1 MNRED
6 LKNYK
11 YNQIWIRDQT
21 EYIETQKE
29 TINRLNSI
37 LSDMPKGSRVV
48 YDSEIEKLAQLM
60 DYFNELMDKVLEE
73 KEKQKQIVEII
84 NRIEFP
90 YKNILLKHYI
100 QGKKLVTVAS
110 EMRYNY
116 EYTKK
121 SNKIALIK
129 FDEECKKD
137 FPQKLLKDTI
147 KKWYIYNSN
156 CIWKIHESKVAKFL
170 LF

>member
-48 YDSEIEKLAQLM
+48 YDSEVEKLAQLM

-84 NRIEFP
+84 NRIEFH

-147 KKWYIYNSN
+147 KK
-156 CIWKIHESKVAKFL
+156 
-170 LF
+170 

>member
-11 YNQIWIRDQT
+11 YNQIWIKDQT

-48 YDSEIEKLAQLM
+48 YDNEAEKLAQLM
-60 DYFNELMDKVLEE
+60 DCFNELMDKVIEE
-73 KEKQKQIVEII
+73 KEKQKQIVEVI
-84 NRIEFP
+84 NKIEFP

-110 EMRYNY
+110 EMHYNY

-129 FDEECKKD
+129 FEEECKKN
-137 FPQKLLKDTI
+137 FPQKLLKNT
-147 KKWYIYNSN
+147 
-156 CIWKIHESKVAKFL
+156 L
-170 LF
+170 

>member
-11 YNQIWIRDQT
+11 YNQIWIKDQT

-29 TINRLNSI
+29 NINRLNSI
-37 LSDMPKGSRVV
+37 LSDMPRGSKQV
-48 YDSEIEKLAQLM
+48 YDSEAEKLAKLMDQFNNLM
-60 DYFNELMDKVLEE
+60 DYVIEE
-73 KEKQKQIVEII
+73 KEKQKKIVEIV

-90 YKNILLKHYI
+90 YKNILFKYYI

-110 EMRYNY
+110 EMHYNY

-121 SNKIALIK
+121 ISQIALIK
-129 FDEECKKD
+129 FDEECKK
-137 FPQKLLKDTI
+137 
-147 KKWYIYNSN
+147 
-156 CIWKIHESKVAKFL
+156 
-170 LF
+170 